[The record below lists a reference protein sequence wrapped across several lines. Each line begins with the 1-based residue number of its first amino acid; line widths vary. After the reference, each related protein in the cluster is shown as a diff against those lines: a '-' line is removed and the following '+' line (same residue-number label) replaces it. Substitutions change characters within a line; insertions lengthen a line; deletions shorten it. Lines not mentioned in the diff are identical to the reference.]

1 MRSWVEKLGRVS
13 KERGTYIYFHEIQIG
28 NFSWNIYEGFDPKY
42 MLTIKEFNDEEC
54 FINQIS
60 LKIYQDEYDYLFDIY
75 KNKLKNYEDDL
86 IAQIE
91 NL

>member
-1 MRSWVEKLGRVS
+1 MRNWIEKLGKVS
-13 KERGTYIYFHEIQIG
+13 KERGTFICFREIKIA
-28 NFSWNIYEGFDPKY
+28 NFSWNVYEGFDPKY
-42 MLTIKEFNDEEC
+42 MLTIKEFNDKEY

-75 KNKLKNYEDDL
+75 KTKFKNYEDNL

>member
-1 MRSWVEKLGRVS
+1 MRSWVEKLGKIS
-13 KERGTYIYFHEIQIG
+13 KERGTYIYFQDIKID
-28 NFSWNIYEGFDPKY
+28 NFTWSLYEGFDPKY
-42 MLTIKEFNDEEC
+42 MLTIKEFNDEEH

-75 KNKLKNYEDDL
+75 KTKFKNYEDDL

>member
-1 MRSWVEKLGRVS
+1 MRNWVEKLGKIS
-13 KERGTYIYFHEIQIG
+13 KERGTYIYFQDVKVD
-28 NFSWNIYEGFDPKY
+28 NFTWNVYKGFDPKY
-42 MLTIKEFNDEEC
+42 MLTIKEFNDKEHV
-54 FINQIS
+54 INQIS

>member
-1 MRSWVEKLGRVS
+1 MRNWVKKLGKIS
-13 KERGTYIYFHEIQIG
+13 KERGTYIYFQDVKVD
-28 NFSWNIYEGFDPKY
+28 NFTWSLYEGCDPKY
-42 MLTIKEFNDEEC
+42 MLTIKEFNDKEH

-75 KNKLKNYEDDL
+75 KTKFKNYEDDL

>member
-1 MRSWVEKLGRVS
+1 
-13 KERGTYIYFHEIQIG
+13 
-28 NFSWNIYEGFDPKY
+28 
-42 MLTIKEFNDEEC
+42 MLTIKEFNDKEC

-60 LKIYQDEYDYLFDIY
+60 LKIYQDEYDYLFGIY
-75 KNKLKNYEDDL
+75 ENKLKNYEDDL